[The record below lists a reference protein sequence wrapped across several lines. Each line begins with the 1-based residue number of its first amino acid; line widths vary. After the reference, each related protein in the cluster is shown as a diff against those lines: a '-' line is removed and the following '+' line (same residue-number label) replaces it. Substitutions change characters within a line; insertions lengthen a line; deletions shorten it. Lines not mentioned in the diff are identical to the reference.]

1 MKGERS
7 MEFLRRSV
15 LFLLGFVAAAS
26 IVIADDR
33 MAMNYVYSSALDVNE
48 EVRSF
53 VLAARERWELG
64 NRKEEWDPQVL
75 ETFITQK
82 I

>member
-1 MKGERS
+1 MRGKRS

-33 MAMNYVYSSALDVNE
+33 MAMNYVYPSALDVNE

-53 VLAARERWELG
+53 VLAARERWEQA
-64 NRKEEWDPQVL
+64 KPEDEWDPRAL
-75 ETFITQK
+75 EAFITQK